1 MCYPQFSSSL
11 EYPILKHTV
20 LVQGSSLVGG
30 RVLLYEYSIA
40 PAHTQRH
47 RASYSGT
54 SRRHGLEDLQLQV
67 LPHDLSLDARRH
79 WRRARVRHLVQE
91 RLQRDAVRE

>member
-1 MCYPQFSSSL
+1 M
-11 EYPILKHTV
+11 
-20 LVQGSSLVGG
+20 GSSLVGG

-40 PAHTQRH
+40 PAHTQVPAPSSVTLR
-47 RASYSGT
+47 SGT

>member
-1 MCYPQFSSSL
+1 MVTPSYRLTPSAV
-11 EYPILKHTV
+11 ERHTPV
-20 LVQGSSLVGG
+20 
-30 RVLLYEYSIA
+30 
-40 PAHTQRH
+40 P
-47 RASYSGT
+47 

>member
-1 MCYPQFSSSL
+1 M
-11 EYPILKHTV
+11 
-20 LVQGSSLVGG
+20 
-30 RVLLYEYSIA
+30 LLYEYSIA
-40 PAHTQRH
+40 PAHTQVPAPSSVTLR
-47 RASYSGT
+47 SGT

-91 RLQRDAVRE
+91 GLQPAVGLRLGLGLGLGLGLSLGLG

>member
-1 MCYPQFSSSL
+1 MAGGCLFPSFSASST
-11 EYPILKHTV
+11 H
-20 LVQGSSLVGG
+20 
-30 RVLLYEYSIA
+30 
-40 PAHTQRH
+40 
-47 RASYSGT
+47 

-67 LPHDLSLDARRH
+67 LPHDLSLDARHH